1 MPLYLPVCRQHTG
14 DTVMRKQVIRQKDL
28 FEEASNERLLPAEA
42 LSEVVAQLA
51 LLMQSVIDAI
61 ETEVRDE
68 QDPR

>member
-14 DTVMRKQVIRQKDL
+14 DAVMRKQVIRQKDL
-28 FEEASNERLLPAEA
+28 FEEAGNERLLPAET

-61 ETEVRDE
+61 ETEVRNE

>member
-1 MPLYLPVCRQHTG
+1 
-14 DTVMRKQVIRQKDL
+14 MRKQVIRQKDL
-28 FEEASNERLLPAEA
+28 FEEASNERLLPTET

-68 QDPR
+68 QDPC

>member
-1 MPLYLPVCRQHTG
+1 
-14 DTVMRKQVIRQKDL
+14 MRKQVIRQKDL
-28 FEEASNERLLPAEA
+28 FEEAGNERLLPAET

-61 ETEVRDE
+61 ETEVRNE